1 MKDVYVISLVAL
13 IYAIIV
19 SLIAFIF
26 FNQYDYPLWTVL
38 GSAVA
43 LFNHSLMIQV
53 TKKMTTQRL
62 VTHLIQRYVFYTV
75 IIAYVY
81 LQTRNLGTEVMIKSF
96 IFLLVGI
103 FSIKFGILI
112 YHTPIIRKPAVHK
125 EEEHE

>member
-1 MKDVYVISLVAL
+1 MKDVYVISIIAL

-43 LFNHSLMIQV
+43 LFNHSLMIQL

-62 VTHLIQRYVFYTV
+62 ITHLIQRYVFYAV

-81 LQTRNLGTEVMIKSF
+81 LQTRDLGTEVMIKSF
-96 IFLLVGI
+96 IFLLLGI
-103 FSIKFGILI
+103 FSIKVGILI
-112 YHTPIIRKPAVHK
+112 YHTPLIKKPAVQR
-125 EEEHE
+125 EEDHE